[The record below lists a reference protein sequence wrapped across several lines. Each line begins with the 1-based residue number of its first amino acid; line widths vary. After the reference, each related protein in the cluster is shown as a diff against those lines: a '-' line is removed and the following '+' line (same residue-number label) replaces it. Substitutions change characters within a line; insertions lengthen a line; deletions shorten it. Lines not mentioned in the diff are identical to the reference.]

1 MQPKYRIALLIL
13 LLAGVSSLALS
24 HSWSDAK
31 SVQPEP
37 VAPDSKPIAANGGLS
52 LEAKLVQDKILVN
65 GDGVLSL
72 AVTLRAAPAAESA
85 RPNRPRQN
93 VDLVVVLDRSGSMHG
108 QKINDSRRAV
118 IELLSA
124 LDPNDRFSLI
134 TYADASTI
142 DIPLTA
148 VDERTRGELMAKA
161 AAVQPGGNTN
171 LASGLQAAFD
181 MLRNNRS
188 ANRNG
193 KILLISDGM
202 ANRGVVEPDAIAAI
216 AAAAVNQ
223 DFGVSSLGVGAD
235 FNELLMTRIAD
246 KGAGAYYF
254 LEDPQRIAGVF
265 LKESQETR
273 TAAARNIEIR
283 IPLPEGVVALD
294 ASGYPI
300 ETQGRLA
307 LFRAGDLAPGATRTI
322 HVALRAPT
330 SSARSFE
337 IKGVSASFSANGQP
351 HGLTLDA
358 PLRFA
363 CAPDPK
369 AVAQSIDKKLWER
382 KTLQDDLGKL
392 KEEVAQELR
401 SGDEKGALRKIEQYK
416 AQKAAE
422 NTSVGSDAVRQS
434 LERDMD
440 KLATTVKDT
449 FSASPAA
456 PGAPAMTQE
465 KQNRNAKMLQHES
478 YTQRRD
484 KS

>member
-1 MQPKYRIALLIL
+1 MHPKFRITLLIL

-24 HSWSDAK
+24 RSWSDAK
-31 SVQPEP
+31 SVQP
-37 VAPDSKPIAANGGLS
+37 APTAPAPLASVANGGLS
-52 LEAKLVQDKILVN
+52 LEAKLVQDKILLN
-65 GDGVLSL
+65 GDGLLSL
-72 AVTLRAAPAAESA
+72 ALTLRAPFAPESA
-85 RPNRPRQN
+85 KPSQPRAN
-93 VDLVVVLDRSGSMHG
+93 VDLVVVLDRSGSMYG

-118 IELLSA
+118 IELLAA
-124 LDPNDRFSLI
+124 LDPNDRFGLI
-134 TYADASTI
+134 SYSDSATL
-142 DIPLTA
+142 DIPLTS

-161 AAVQPGGNTN
+161 SAVQSGGNTN
-171 LASGLQAAFD
+171 LAAGLQAGFD
-181 MLRNNRS
+181 LLRSNRS

-202 ANRGVVEPDAIAAI
+202 ANRGLVNPEEIAAI
-216 AAAAVNQ
+216 AGAAVNQ
-223 DFGVSSLGVGAD
+223 DFGVSALGVGAD

-273 TAAARNIEIR
+273 SAAARNIEIR

-300 ETQGRLA
+300 ETQGRFA
-307 LFRAGDLAPGATRTI
+307 MFRAGDLAPGCTRTI

-330 SSARSFE
+330 NSARSFE
-337 IKGVSASFSANGQP
+337 IRGMSASFSAGGQP

-369 AVAQSIDKKLWER
+369 VVADSIDKKLWER

-401 SGDEKGALRKIEQYK
+401 VGDEKGALRKIEQYK

-422 NTSVGSDAVRQS
+422 NQAVGSAAVKQS

-440 KLATTVKDT
+440 ALASTVKDS
-449 FSASPAA
+449 FSPTPAA
-456 PGAPAMTQE
+456 PGAPALSQDR
-465 KQNRNAKMLQHES
+465 QNRNAKALQHES